1 MSSVK
6 VFIEDSY
13 CIISSF
19 EEDAYEFVKKV
30 SEQLK
35 KGWTLHGGLSS
46 SNSKIFQAMIK
57 EIN

>member
-6 VFIEDSY
+6 VLTEDNY

-19 EEDAYEFVKKV
+19 EEDADEFVKKV

-35 KGWTLHGGLSS
+35 KGWVLHGGLSS
-46 SNSKIFQAMIK
+46 SNSKFFK
-57 EIN
+57 L

>member
-6 VFIEDSY
+6 VLIEDNYS
-13 CIISSF
+13 IISSF
-19 EEDAYEFVKKV
+19 EEDADEFVKKV

-35 KGWTLHGGLSS
+35 KGWILNGGLSS

-57 EIN
+57 EIK

>member
-6 VFIEDSY
+6 IFIEGRY

-19 EEDAYEFVKKV
+19 EEDTNEFVKKV
-30 SEQLK
+30 SEQLRE
-35 KGWTLHGGLSS
+35 GWVLHGGLSS

-57 EIN
+57 EIK

>member
-13 CIISSF
+13 LIISSF
-19 EEDAYEFVKKV
+19 EEDADDFVKKV

-35 KGWTLHGGLSS
+35 EGWVLHGGLSS

-57 EIN
+57 EIK